1 MNHTGS
7 NSNSCQ
13 GGGEG
18 RGAVCFETLEHLL
31 LGALTGQFLSKV
43 FANSIFIFT
52 HISFFVASP
61 PRVQFYFTLHAFLK
75 FSGY

>member
-13 GGGEG
+13 GGGGEG

-31 LGALTGQFLSKV
+31 LGALRGQFLSKV

-61 PRVQFYFTLHAFLK
+61 PRVYYFTLYYMPF
-75 FSGY
+75 